1 MNEKYRL
8 VAIVVAL
15 VVVIAGAA
23 ILVRGAQAPVP
34 TLSPS
39 HPLSGSPAAA
49 TSVSP
54 TAPPNDWI
62 DPETV
67 TRAFFSAWEDA
78 RSHPQDVSNVM
89 PFLLPGSDAISH
101 TQARAKQR
109 YIDHKMAFRATDIAV
124 TDCVVSD
131 GPVIARASGM
141 ATPQANLALKH
152 VSCQVS
158 DTGQDT
164 DLSGASVGTH
174 DPVWHYVLVTEVQE
188 YNGLWYV
195 EAWATCEHGQDCGL
209 LGTV

>member
-1 MNEKYRL
+1 MNEKYRF

-15 VVVIAGAA
+15 VVVIAAGAVF
-23 ILVRGAQAPVP
+23 VRGTQAPAPTPAP
-34 TLSPS
+34 TLI
-39 HPLSGSPAAA
+39 GSPQVAVA
-49 TSVSP
+49 SVSP
-54 TAPPNDWI
+54 TAPANRYA

-67 TRAFFSAWEDA
+67 TRGFFSAWEDA
-78 RSHPQDVSNVM
+78 RSHPQDLSNVM
-89 PFLLPGSDAISH
+89 PFLLAGSDAISH

-109 YIDHKMAFRATDIAV
+109 YIDPKMAFRATDIAV

-188 YNGLWYV
+188 FNGLWYV